1 MRIYRLRADLL
12 VSDSEND
19 RHAHRPVGELLGLSA
34 REARRMCEKLQ
45 SDFHPLS
52 RAAAVQVFDDSGF
65 EMVGPY
71 FQALRYS
78 AFHLMAKP
86 VS

>member
-1 MRIYRLRADLL
+1 
-12 VSDSEND
+12 
-19 RHAHRPVGELLGLSA
+19 
-34 REARRMCEKLQ
+34 MCEKLQ

-52 RAAAVQVFDDSGF
+52 RAEAVQVFDDSGF

-71 FQALRYS
+71 FRAHRYN

-86 VS
+86 VA